1 MSSATASTHRLCDCP
16 GSEPGKIK
24 VDINE
29 HKPGCRF
36 RKLSNKYASNTSV
49 IPNTIRDGCS
59 LGVMLREE
67 YS

>member
-1 MSSATASTHRLCDCP
+1 MTSANVSLRRFCNYPT
-16 GSEPGKIK
+16 SEPGKIK

-29 HKPGCRF
+29 HVIGCRF
-36 RKLSNKYASNTSV
+36 RRLSSKYAGNTSV

-59 LGVMLREE
+59 LGVVLREE